1 MFQLKKYVEL
11 PKQVVDEIVK
21 NPVVKVEE
29 NMDTALSRL
38 SSMSE
43 RESVAQPNQTMCF
56 IKIKSLFGSETSL

>member
-1 MFQLKKYVEL
+1 MFQIKKYVEL

-38 SSMSE
+38 RSMSE
-43 RESVAQPNQTMCF
+43 GESVAQPSQLCV
-56 IKIKSLFGSETSL
+56 L